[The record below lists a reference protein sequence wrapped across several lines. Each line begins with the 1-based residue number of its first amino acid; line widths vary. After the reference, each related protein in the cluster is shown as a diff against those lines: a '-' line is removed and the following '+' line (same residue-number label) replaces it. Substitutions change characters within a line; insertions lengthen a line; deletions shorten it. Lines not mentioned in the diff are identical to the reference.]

1 MNHYWRNQMFVT
13 FADAEVVEVI
23 EPAKPRPEIPFEVWA
38 TPNPDVDYLAEVRV
52 ICGGSRS

>member
-1 MNHYWRNQMFVT
+1 MTHYWRDQMFIT
-13 FADAEVVEVI
+13 FADAEVEVI